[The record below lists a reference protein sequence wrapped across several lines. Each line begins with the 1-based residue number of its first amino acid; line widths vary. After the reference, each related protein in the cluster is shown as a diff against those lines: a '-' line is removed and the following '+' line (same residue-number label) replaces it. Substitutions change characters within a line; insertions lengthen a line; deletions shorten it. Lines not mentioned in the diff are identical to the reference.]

1 MRVWG
6 KKGPDHRTGWHGFRV
21 GVAILTGLILF
32 CAPARA
38 QTPATPAV
46 AECEELPSFFLP
58 QRNIRNET
66 HRQVLS
72 ALGETRDFEKRARQA
87 AALLEP
93 MRALHMQAVQRGG
106 AGSVEAGILQVD
118 FANLL
123 EAANRPARAEVTQA
137 VQALRQEALLI
148 LQNATTPEGVE
159 VWIGL
164 HNRIGVSGP
173 NQQAIRIEMLNRF
186 RRIAGDSVRAVPLW
200 GAVLQGVTNNTAERE
215 RITREQLASAERSGS
230 VSWRLAAQAV
240 RIEARLAMLAPRPAD
255 QGDVIDSAALEAI
268 RKVRAQAG
276 EIVEIARAMAPH
288 FHDEG
293 APVTDAA
300 RTFCAAR
307 TGFTSYQRVMLAIGT
322 REEAVRAFR
331 IGVWRAATPDS
342 FATDYAGAISN
353 IRLVLAARAVD
364 PALYRQAMARIG
376 EDADSPACRKGGSA
390 PEACAMAI
398 AADALA
404 KLGIAGPAL
413 QVLRD
418 AAAIAS
424 EKGLSATE
432 RIQMLLQLAELEW
445 QSGSA
450 AEAPNLLGQAEVL
463 IGDGEAFP
471 IEQIRALRLRAIIA
485 DAQLDDARAIEAF
498 TTLVRLSIDWSRRGP
513 REAIRPGRTSAKID
527 PVALA
532 AHEAARDLVSQHVRR
547 RFCSDC
553 GGTQP
558 YLQPAIEWLQNLFDP
573 GTPLSF
579 VPKVNDYLLTAA
591 LPASIWPAEAAQ
603 KADNRFRDT
612 NHLEAGQ
619 TFSEGRSDF
628 VARVEMQQ
636 IVRALPKNVTARTQ
650 LRALALRM
658 MFYDGSLGANQGQS
672 RAQTFVQIL
681 SERDLNQKRRL
692 WQEFFPSISEIH
704 YSQFGNE
711 RGLHEDLDAFARN
724 AMASGY
730 MAVGRVVFEDMLD
743 RISAGTS
750 TGNPKDTE
758 ALASS
763 GALAIG
769 AIARLAAFALDN
781 REWPLAHR
789 LLDLASSLIQQR
801 LKSEWQTGNER
812 TVASMRQL
820 RPAARLIAQL
830 RTRLV
835 TQPDSRAVRPD
846 GPDILLADLQL
857 AMLGDTAL
865 ASQIANRRR
874 VIADAD
880 LSRLIRQRDDAQLEL
895 DGIRQ
900 MQWFYDQN
908 GLVPV
913 AEIQRR
919 ATQRRDEMAAEVN
932 RKLPVPEDLVSPA
945 PLPLAA
951 VQRGLRP
958 DEAMLV
964 LHAGSDG
971 VYGLL
976 VRPEGR
982 PLAWM
987 NRIPLRDLEARIETI
1002 RSGLDLTSGVLPRFP
1017 FADAASLFDLL
1028 LGPAREALVGRKHLL
1043 VVSDGPLQSV
1053 PFSVLPMRAPAEAP
1067 ITDEI
1072 RGARIDWLI
1081 RQHALTVLP
1090 SVRSIATRETQRL
1103 ASRAQTAFAGIGD
1116 PVLTGA
1122 PGSVRSVD
1130 FRQAFQRD
1138 SIADVEALRR
1148 LPALPD
1154 TRIEVT
1160 RIAENLRARPQDVLL
1175 GAAASETA
1183 VKKHPL
1189 GDARILLFAT
1199 HGLVAGALHGS
1210 TEPGLVLSPP
1220 VQGTAQDDG
1229 LLTASEIAALRLDA
1243 DLVILSA
1250 CSTATS
1256 DGRPRSEGLSGLARA
1271 FLGAGARSVVATHW
1285 AIPSQPTVEIT
1296 TRMIAARQAESGQ
1309 DWGRALQRA
1318 MLAMVDE
1325 VGGAENAH
1333 PANWG
1338 AFIAIGLDSR
1348 R

>member
-1 MRVWG
+1 M
-6 KKGPDHRTGWHGFRV
+6 
-21 GVAILTGLILF
+21 ILF
-32 CAPARA
+32 CVPARA

-46 AECEELPSFFLP
+46 AECEELPGIFVP
-58 QRNIRNET
+58 QRQIRNET

-123 EAANRPARAEVTQA
+123 EAANRPARPEVAQA

-148 LQNATTPEGVE
+148 LQNATTSEGVE

-164 HNRIGVSGP
+164 HNRIGISGP
-173 NQQAIRIEMLNRF
+173 NQQAIQIDVLNRF

-200 GAVLQGVTNNTAERE
+200 GAVLQGVTNNAAERE

-230 VSWRLAAQAV
+230 VSWRLAAQAE
-240 RIEARLAMLAPRPAD
+240 RIEARLAVLAPRPPD

-268 RKVRAQAG
+268 RKMRAQAG
-276 EIVEIARAMAPH
+276 DILEIARAMAPH

-293 APVTDAA
+293 APITEAQ

-307 TGFTSYQRVMLAIGT
+307 TGFTSYQRVILALGT

-331 IGVWRAATPDS
+331 VGVWRAVVNDP
-342 FATDYAGAISN
+342 FGTDYAGAVDN
-353 IRLVLAARAVD
+353 LRPVLAARAID
-364 PALYRQAMARIG
+364 PALYRRAMARIG
-376 EDADSPACRKGGSA
+376 IGTANRWCQTGHAA
-390 PEACAMAI
+390 PELCAMAT
-398 AADALA
+398 AAGALSG
-404 KLGIAGPAL
+404 LGATGPAL

-418 AAAIAS
+418 AKELMS
-424 EKGLSATE
+424 LPGMGLAE
-432 RIQMLLQLAELEW
+432 RIGILLQLAELEW

-450 AEAPNLLGQAEVL
+450 SDAPNLLAQAEVL
-463 IGDGEAFP
+463 LGDSKTFP
-471 IEQIRALRLRAIIA
+471 GEQIRALRLRAIIA
-485 DAQLDDARAIEAF
+485 DAQLDDAKAIEAF
-498 TTLVRLSIDWSRRGP
+498 TTLVRLSVDWSRRGP
-513 REAIRPGRTSAKID
+513 REAIMPGQNAPKVD
-527 PVALA
+527 PVALE
-532 AHEAARDLVSQHVRR
+532 AHQAARDLVGQHIRR
-547 RFCSDC
+547 RFCADC
-553 GGTQP
+553 GGAQP
-558 YLQPAIEWLQNLFDP
+558 YLQPAIDWLLNLFDP
-573 GTPLSF
+573 STPLSF
-579 VPKVNDYLLTAA
+579 IPEANDYLLTAA
-591 LPASIWPAEAAQ
+591 PPASVWPPEFAQ
-603 KADNRFRDT
+603 KADNRFKDT
-612 NHLEAGQ
+612 AHLKTGQ
-619 TFSEGRSDF
+619 Q
-628 VARVEMQQ
+628 RVDGSFDYSLLREMEQLSK
-636 IVRALPKNVTARTQ
+636 VLPKNATLRTR
-650 LRALALRM
+650 LRVLALRM
-658 MFYDGSLGANQGQS
+658 AFFDGAIGGTLQDSQAAG
-672 RAQTFVQIL
+672 FVRIL
-681 SERDLNQKRRL
+681 TERDLAQKRRL
-692 WQEFFPSISEIH
+692 WKNFINPIADEQ
-704 YSQFGNE
+704 YSQFGND
-711 RGLHEDLDAFARN
+711 RGLHEELDAFARN

-750 TGNPKDTE
+750 TGNPKDIE

-830 RTRLV
+830 RARLV
-835 TQPDSRAVRPD
+835 TQPESRATRPD

-1028 LGPAREALVGRKHLL
+1028 LGPAREALAGRKHLL

-1053 PFSVLPMRAPAEAP
+1053 PFSVLPMRAPVEAP

-1072 RGARIDWLI
+1072 RGARIDWLV

-1130 FRQAFQRD
+1130 FRQAFQRNA
-1138 SIADVEALRR
+1138 IADVEALRR

-1154 TRIEVT
+1154 TRLEVT
-1160 RIAENLRARPQDVLL
+1160 RIAENLRARPQDMLL

-1199 HGLVAGALHGS
+1199 HGLVAGALQGAA
-1210 TEPGLVLSPP
+1210 EPGLVLSPP
-1220 VQGTAQDDG
+1220 AQGTAEDDG

-1325 VGGAENAH
+1325 IGGAENAH